1 MSFKHQVV
9 RGSAFMSLRLAAGA
23 GIGLIGITLLTRFIG
38 PANYGIFTAAHA
50 TLVYFITMTECGIGV
65 YLIRLDRDSPEDFHQ
80 ALTLLLLFS
89 LVGIL
94 LAWPVAYLL
103 EHFYGLRE
111 VRMAVIA
118 MMLGLPLVH
127 VVKVPMAR
135 LERDLDYKR
144 VAVIELVGNL
154 AYYLVAL
161 PLAYRGAGLAAPIA
175 GWWAQQL
182 TQLVQ
187 LYRTDYRPRLIW
199 RPVIIKRMLS
209 FGAPYSVTQVLMA
222 LRDLVN
228 PLVVGRLLG
237 PTAVGYV
244 ALGLKIVQQLGI
256 VRSATARI
264 SVAAF
269 ARVQGEPARLARAL
283 TEGMFLQ
290 IIAVG
295 PLLCAFS
302 LIAPFV
308 IPFVF
313 GPKWVPVSQIYPW
326 LAVAAMITAIFQLH
340 ISVLTVLAMNYQQ
353 ALSYLVRLILLVALA
368 AFLVARIGT
377 TGFGIAELGSL
388 PLFCFLLHRWVSQ
401 RVRPLHYS
409 RAMVWL
415 LSFSLPLF
423 APYLGNI
430 TWLSLLIPLLWNP
443 TRRELFALRDLLRPK
458 SAAGVP

>member
-1 MSFKHQVV
+1 
-9 RGSAFMSLRLAAGA
+9 MSLRLAAGA
-23 GIGLIGITLLTRFIG
+23 GIGIVGITLLTRFIG

-65 YLIRLDRDSPEDFHQ
+65 YLIRLDRDAPEDFHQ
-80 ALTLLLLFS
+80 ALTLLVLFS

-94 LAWPVAYLL
+94 LGVPAAFLL

-111 VRMAVIA
+111 VRTAVIA
-118 MMLGLPLVH
+118 MVLGLPLVH

-135 LERDLDYKR
+135 LERALDYKR
-144 VAVIELVGNL
+144 VAMIELVGNL
-154 AYYLVAL
+154 SYYMVAL

-182 TQLVQ
+182 AQLIQ
-187 LYRTDYRPRLIW
+187 LYGTDYRPRFVW
-199 RPVIIKRMLS
+199 QPSIIRRMVS
-209 FGAPYSVTQVLMA
+209 FGAPYSVTQILMA

-228 PLVVGRLLG
+228 PLVVGHLLG
-237 PTAVGYV
+237 PTGVGYV

-256 VRSATARI
+256 VRTATARI

-269 ARVQGEPARLARAL
+269 AKVQGEPARLARAL

-302 LIAPFV
+302 VIAPLV

-326 LAVAAMITAIFQLH
+326 LAVATMITSIFQLH
-340 ISVLTVLAMNYQQ
+340 ISVLTVLALNYQQ
-353 ALSYLVRLILLVALA
+353 ALSYFVRLVLLVALA
-368 AFLVARIGT
+368 AVLVARLGT
-377 TGFGIAELGSL
+377 TGYGMAELLSL
-388 PLFCFLLHRWVSQ
+388 PPFCFLLHRTISARIQ
-401 RVRPLHYS
+401 PLRYAS
-409 RAMVWL
+409 ALIWL
-415 LSFSLPLF
+415 FAFSLPLF
-423 APYLGNI
+423 AAYLGVGA
-430 TWLSLLIPLLWNP
+430 WLSLLIPVAWGP
-443 TRRELFALRDLLRPK
+443 TRRELFGILDLLRPAYAK
-458 SAAGVP
+458 PA

>member
-1 MSFKHQVV
+1 
-9 RGSAFMSLRLAAGA
+9 MSLRLAAGA
-23 GIGLIGITLLTRFIG
+23 GIGLIGISLLTRFIG

-65 YLIRLDRDSPEDFHQ
+65 YLIRLDRNSPDDSHQ

-89 LVGIL
+89 VVGIL
-94 LAWPVAYLL
+94 LALPVAFLL
-103 EHFYGLRE
+103 EYFYGLRE

-118 MMLGLPLVH
+118 MVLGLPFVH
-127 VVKVPMAR
+127 AVKVPMAR
-135 LERDLDYKR
+135 LERDLDYRR
-144 VAVIELVGNL
+144 VAMIELIGNI
-154 AYYLVAL
+154 AYYVVAL

-187 LYRTDYRPRLIW
+187 VYQTDYRPRFIW
-199 RPVIIKRMLS
+199 RPTIIKRMLA
-209 FGAPYSVTQVLMA
+209 FGAPYSITQVLMA

-237 PTAVGYV
+237 PTGVGYV
-244 ALGLKIVQQLGI
+244 ALGLKVVQQLGI
-256 VRSATARI
+256 VRTATARI

-269 ARVQGEPARLARAL
+269 ARVQGEPERLARAL

-302 LIAPFV
+302 LLAPLV

-313 GPKWVPVSQIYPW
+313 GPKWIPVSQIYPW
-326 LAVAAMITAIFQLH
+326 LAVATMITSIFQLH
-340 ISVLTVLAMNYQQ
+340 ISVLTVLALNYQQ
-353 ALSYLVRLILLVALA
+353 AISYLVRLILLVALA
-368 AFLVARIGT
+368 MLLVSRLGA
-377 TGFGIAELGSL
+377 TGFGIAELASL
-388 PLFCFLLHRWVSQ
+388 PLFCLLLHHWVRS
-401 RVRPLHYS
+401 RIMPLHYF

-415 LSFSLPLF
+415 LAFSLPLF
-423 APYLGNI
+423 ARYLGN
-430 TWLSLLIPLLWNP
+430 TVWLSLLIPLLWSP
-443 TRRELFALRDLLRPK
+443 TRRELFGLLDLLRPRV
-458 SAAGVP
+458 AARVHETL